1 MAEKKNRYKSSF
13 GVLRANPRI
22 SGNLKVT
29 VDSRENLWLNSI
41 DSNDEMSKNQYKGF
55 RVSNNYN
62 FAQDVYQ
69 FFDNGKT
76 PSNFI
81 FGIRNEDRVRETE
94 TKSLTD
100 QYDGFYHMG
109 VTPLISSLYSESFS
123 YLAPMWLG
131 EQIPKYFVIFRT
143 DDPIDYSYQVPV
155 TSLEMGKVYKV
166 IGEQDVEMIT
176 GKGVDSTQFKIISN
190 RITYTSGSIFT
201 ATATTFNIVRGSGKV
216 IILDDAYNKQ
226 YIQDVRTHLIDKILP
241 KSSIVKTFSLKDD
254 SNIGKYLRKI
264 KQNSLY
270 SQGLIDVKFEERSLS
285 LYNGV
290 SVKNGVYS
298 NKGEFLNSI
307 FTRDSNIIEFEE
319 YITDGFRRN
328 DVISYNLL
336 NLEFLFD
343 DQEADLYSINR
354 YFGLYVDDIPT
365 GEFQLSGR
373 SFYSKSAHSGNFP
386 EPKNANQISDKMLTS
401 FYQKNDN
408 GLRIFLNPDSKWG
421 FIPSSDDIHLESKER
436 LKMFYVKDK
445 KDEFYSYKQYNDYST
460 SVISDENKWGIGT
473 TQENLIILKNKTL
486 DLSIFS
492 GIEKKKTK
500 EYKAE
505 LTNTKGHSYSVIKIN
520 KQLSP
525 NDAIVLY
532 HPFGVNLDGN
542 RRYDYFVA
550 SDLTYVLGGWG
561 PESYTETGGSYYF
574 HPFGTESQIAKA
586 IANVLNSVNYKTY
599 KAFNIGNEVIIRT
612 EGADARID
620 SLLSLFFY
628 SDFYQKSPYIL
639 SDTLY
644 VNDIDVKDLT
654 SDYNFIGG
662 CKYTNTRIKIK
673 TEDALKIKKGLSY
686 IRTNAGLSKVKF
698 IGKCIDPTTIEIES
712 QTIKNYDSHSI
723 IEIEDHSHLISLGSS
738 KTIIT
743 EELVTVQTGIFSMY
757 GLKDLDID
765 FWSSTYGRT
774 PTDEYYR
781 YLDVKPN
788 TKGQIYPG
796 ISYAVATGS
805 IVGYNGAYY
814 GNYQNSQGYVFVG
827 SSLYSDYTLFQS
839 SDVSRQN
846 VVPLLYVKN
855 PDDAFNG
862 INDPLTDL
870 DKFPGFSGLQDIK
883 FLEDTR
889 GIFSKNDQLLF
900 GKANNEY
907 DVLKENYQRD
917 LVLKSRVTPYISKW
931 VFEGGTD
938 VRGNGYRL
946 NSSHTFTPL
955 NFSPSFFSNGRDPLY
970 FTNEWYLLSKP
981 PITATEDLLK
991 TSSNYC
997 AGNDVDD
1004 IDSIKLKNAD
1014 PADRDYFL
1022 DFFSVDGSDL
1032 YYTSAN
1038 SLNFNGIKNKP
1049 IEERYTYFN
1058 YDSASGFSETI
1069 FRGIKVRIKE
1079 RTDASLTTKE
1089 KDKFKSGD
1097 KKFNDYKFS
1106 CVLKSIEDPNPYGI
1120 TSPVTFEVIQND
1132 TFKTV
1137 TILVT
1142 IINND
1147 SRFIDPDKFLNT
1159 LSFSGVY
1166 DPATSTD
1173 SWYFNPSGIY
1183 GSVDYFG
1190 LYSISDKRRHSVYFS
1205 QGGTPTN
1212 EYVDLN
1218 TFGNYL
1224 TSSIADVKLSCGLN
1238 PSSKPTIGLV
1248 AKVDRTTDGIIPILE
1263 NPDYDV
1269 DLREEVKFYSPTTTT
1284 AEALAITGG
1293 TYTFYAP
1300 KVNNTSSNPLL
1311 HLPWPTGVGKNYLNF
1326 NKIVYQGLNSD
1337 YHFDFTGLGY
1347 PPPTYATVPV
1357 SGLRPIDIN
1366 NTAIYQIGT
1375 GANYWDYIFNI
1386 ISFPEIYKLFSSDS
1400 PFIKY
1405 TKSYWDTTLQQ
1416 TKNVSNTFVLEFI
1429 KPSSFLQ
1436 KARKIPL
1443 EEDFK
1448 PDTFS
1453 STVVGYK
1460 LTEEKNITEYFRYGG
1475 NYSPKFRD
1483 VLFFS
1488 NVKND
1493 ILKVDRD
1500 NNGIAAFLTVHVS
1513 LREKIKGE
1521 SLYYGIGSNYEI
1533 LIDGIP
1539 RKKLKLIRGNTYQFI
1554 FDNFN
1559 SISFPTSPVLYN
1571 ISKNFRL
1578 SFSENSGKTSD
1589 LYLKGTQDIA
1599 GGIYVEIPM
1608 NAPDVLYYE
1617 LEGEDFAGG
1626 QAIISEGFEYKNTT
1640 LGIDKDGFGTVKN
1653 INYYKYAKTNPFRID
1668 SQSGYKLKYP
1678 LIGETPIDRRDFSI
1692 FESTWDPARYREYT
1706 SSLTYKEL
1714 PGVKNMTEYKS
1725 FFGSK
1730 AMRTPNTIKE
1740 CYQTKYES
1748 SIDDVFNVRIDL
1760 YPDYEILW
1768 EETET
1773 EIKALLLLDRTAIKH
1788 FKYGGVANTFNNL
1801 LVSEFGVGSETTL
1814 DDDVQDYIS
1823 SNILPQYET
1832 KEITVYVKKISTLTT
1847 KGINLEPIITNLS
1860 DYQKI
1865 SSDFI
1870 KAVNNDI
1877 SRRGTLEFEY
1887 TLHKDPGYDYSVAF
1901 SFIIG
1906 KI

>member
-1 MAEKKNRYKSSF
+1 MTEKKNRYKSSF

-29 VDSRENLWLNSI
+29 VDSSENLWLNSI

-81 FGIRNEDRVRETE
+81 FGIKNEDRIRETE
-94 TKSLTD
+94 TKALTD
-100 QYDGFYHMG
+100 QYDGFYHTG
-109 VTPLISSLYSESFS
+109 VSPLISSLYSESFS

-155 TSLEMGKVYKV
+155 TTLEIGKVYKV
-166 IGEQDVEMIT
+166 IGEQELDMVT
-176 GKGVDSTQFKIISN
+176 GRGMTTTQFKITSN

-201 ATATTFNIVRGSGKV
+201 ATATTFRIVQGAGKV
-216 IILDDAYNKQ
+216 IILDASYNKQ

-290 SVKNGVYS
+290 SVKNGVFS

-328 DVISYNLL
+328 DIVSYNLL

-365 GEFQLSGR
+365 GEFQLSGS
-373 SFYSKSAHSGNFP
+373 SFYTKSAYSGNFP
-386 EPKNANQISDKMLTS
+386 EPKNKNQISDKMLTP
-401 FYQKNDN
+401 FYQKNDK
-408 GLRIFLNPDSKWG
+408 GLRLFLDPESKWG
-421 FIPSSDDIHLESKER
+421 FIPSSDDIHLEEKER

-445 KDEFYSYKQYNDYST
+445 NNQFYSYNQYNDYTT
-460 SVISDENKWGIGT
+460 SYISDDDKWGLET
-473 TQENLIILKNKTL
+473 SQKNLIILKNKTL

-492 GIEKKKTK
+492 GIDRKKTK

-505 LTNTKGHSYSVIKIN
+505 LTNTKGHSYSIIKIN
-520 KQLSP
+520 DQLSP

-532 HPFGVNLDGN
+532 HPFGVNREGN

-550 SDLTYVLGGWG
+550 SDLTYVIGGWG

-574 HPFGTESQIAKA
+574 HPFGTASQIAKA
-586 IANVLNSVNYKTY
+586 IADVLNSVNYKTY

-612 EGADARID
+612 EGANAKID
-620 SLLSLFFY
+620 ELFSIFFY
-628 SDFYQKSPYIL
+628 SDFYLKSPYIL
-639 SDTLY
+639 TDTIY
-644 VNDIDVKDLT
+644 INDIDVKDLT
-654 SDYNFIGG
+654 KDYNFIGG
-662 CKYTNTRIKIK
+662 CKYPNTRIKLK
-673 TEDALKIKKGLSY
+673 TEDAIKIKKGISY
-686 IRTNAGLSKVKF
+686 VRTNSGLSKVKF
-698 IGKCIDPTTIEIES
+698 IGKCVDPTTSEIES
-712 QTIKNYDSHSI
+712 ETIKNYESHSI
-723 IEIEDHSHLISLGSS
+723 VEIEDHSHIVVLGSS
-738 KTIIT
+738 KTIIV
-743 EELVTVQTGIFSMY
+743 EELITVQTGVFSMY

-765 FWSSTYGRT
+765 FWSSTYGKT

-781 YLDVKPN
+781 YLDVKPS
-788 TKGQIYPG
+788 TVGQIYPE
-796 ISYAVATGS
+796 ISYAVATGA
-805 IVGYNGAYY
+805 IVNYGGSYY
-814 GNYQNSQGYVFVG
+814 GAHPNSRGQIFIGDSFN
-827 SSLYSDYTLFQS
+827 SSYTLEQS
-839 SDVSRQN
+839 SETSRQN
-846 VVPLLYVKN
+846 VVPLIYAKSV
-855 PDDAFNG
+855 DDALLG

-889 GIFSKNDQLLF
+889 GIFTKNDQLLF
-900 GKANNEY
+900 GKADNEY
-907 DVLKENYQRD
+907 EVLKENYQRD
-917 LVLKSRVTPYISKW
+917 LVVKSRVIPYISKW
-931 VFEGGTD
+931 VFEGGVD

-970 FTNEWYLLSKP
+970 FTNEWYLLSRP
-981 PITATEDLLK
+981 PITATEELLK
-991 TSSNYC
+991 TSSSYC
-997 AGNDVDD
+997 AGIDGLD
-1004 IDSIKLKNAD
+1004 IDSTSLKNSD

-1022 DFFSVDGSDL
+1022 DFFSVDGVDL
-1032 YYTSAN
+1032 YRTSSYAQ
-1038 SLNFNGIKNKP
+1038 NFNDIKNKP
-1049 IEERYTYFN
+1049 LEERYTYFN
-1058 YDSASGFSETI
+1058 YDAASGFSETL

-1106 CVLKSIEDPNPYGI
+1106 CVLKSIEDPDPYGV

-1137 TILVT
+1137 TLLVT

-1147 SRFIDPDKFLNT
+1147 ARFIDPSKFLDALL
-1159 LSFSGVY
+1159 LSGSTT
-1166 DPATSTD
+1166 PAASTD

-1183 GSVDYFG
+1183 GPIDYFG
-1190 LYSISDKRRHSVYFS
+1190 LYSISDKRRHDVYFS
-1205 QGGTPTN
+1205 PGNTPSD
-1212 EYVDLN
+1212 EYTDLGF
-1218 TFGNYL
+1218 FGNYL

-1238 PSSKPTIGLV
+1238 PSSTTTIGLI
-1248 AKVDRTTDGIIPILE
+1248 ANVDRISEGIIPILE
-1263 NPDYDV
+1263 NTNYDV
-1269 DLREEVKFYSPTTTT
+1269 DLREEVKFYSSTTSTSF
-1284 AEALAITGG
+1284 APASIGNN
-1293 TYTFYAP
+1293 YTFYAP
-1300 KVNNTSSNPLL
+1300 GRGSTFFQSLFS
-1311 HLPWPTGVGKNYLNF
+1311 LPWPTGAGKNYLNF
-1326 NKIVYQGLNSD
+1326 NRVQYSGRAGD
-1337 YHFDFTGLGY
+1337 YYFDFTVLGY
-1347 PPPTYATVPV
+1347 PPPAYATVPV
-1357 SGLRPIDIN
+1357 AGIRLSDIN
-1366 NTAIYQIGT
+1366 NTAIYQVGT
-1375 GANYWDYIFNI
+1375 GSNYWDYIFNT

-1400 PFIKY
+1400 SFIKY
-1405 TKSYWDTTLQQ
+1405 TKSYWNGITQQ
-1416 TKNVSNTFVLEFI
+1416 TETINNTFILEFI

-1436 KARKIPL
+1436 KERKIPL
-1443 EEDFK
+1443 EDNFK
-1448 PDTFS
+1448 PDAFS
-1453 STVVGYK
+1453 NTVVGYK
-1460 LTEEKNITEYFRYGG
+1460 LQEEKTITEYFRYGG
-1475 NYSPKFRD
+1475 TYSPKFRD
-1483 VLFFS
+1483 ILFFS
-1488 NVKND
+1488 NIKDD

-1500 NNGIAAFLTVHVS
+1500 NGVGASLSIHVS
-1513 LREKIKGE
+1513 IREKIKGE
-1521 SLYYGIGSNYEI
+1521 SLYYGIGSDYEI
-1533 LIDGIP
+1533 LIDGVP
-1539 RKKLKLIRGNTYQFI
+1539 RKKLKLIRGNSYQFI

-1559 SISFPTSPVLYN
+1559 SIVNPSSPILFNV
-1571 ISKNFRL
+1571 SKDFRL
-1578 SFSENSGKTSD
+1578 SSFENSGKTSD
-1589 LYLKGTQDIA
+1589 LYLKGTQTISY
-1599 GGIYVEIPM
+1599 GIYVKIPM

-1617 LEGEDFAGG
+1617 FMGEDFAGG
-1626 QAIISEGFEYKNTT
+1626 KAIISEGLEYKNTT
-1640 LGIDKDGFGTVKN
+1640 LGIDKEGFGVVKN
-1653 INYYKYAKTNPFRID
+1653 VNYYKYAKTNPFRID

-1678 LIGETPIDRRDFSI
+1678 LIGETPIDKRDFSI
-1692 FESTWDPARYREYT
+1692 FESTWDPVRYREYT
-1706 SSLTYKEL
+1706 SSLEYREL
-1714 PGVKNMTEYKS
+1714 PGVKNMTEDKS

-1748 SIDDVFNVRIDL
+1748 SIDDVFNVKIDL
-1760 YPDYEILW
+1760 YPNYEILW

-1773 EIKALLLLDRTAIKH
+1773 EIKALLLLDRTSIKH
-1788 FKYGGVANTFNNL
+1788 FKYGGVANIFNDL

-1823 SNILPQYET
+1823 ANILPQYET
-1832 KEITVYVKKISTLTT
+1832 KEISVYVKKISTLTI
-1847 KGINLEPIITNLS
+1847 KGVNLEPIITDLT

-1865 SSDFI
+1865 SGGFI

-1877 SRRGTLEFEY
+1877 SKRGTLEFQY